1 MHDNQQDPHGD
12 PVQCRC
18 SCPRTFRTSGRGE
31 IFRCL
36 EAAGIDYFAK
46 GENLQ
51 NVPPYLHWVE
61 LLVPAMDGAEA
72 RALLADLNTGSD
84 QQG

>member
-12 PVQCRC
+12 PVTVLVSRDPGLLAVAK
-18 SCPRTFRTSGRGE
+18 SL
-31 IFRCL
+31 L

>member
-1 MHDNQQDPHGD
+1 MHDNQHDPHGD
-12 PVQCRC
+12 PVTVLVSRDPGLLAVAK
-18 SCPRTFRTSGRGE
+18 SL
-31 IFRCL
+31 L

-46 GENLQ
+46 GESLQ
-51 NVPPYLHWVE
+51 NVPPFAAWVE
-61 LLVPAMDGAEA
+61 LQVPAMDGAEA